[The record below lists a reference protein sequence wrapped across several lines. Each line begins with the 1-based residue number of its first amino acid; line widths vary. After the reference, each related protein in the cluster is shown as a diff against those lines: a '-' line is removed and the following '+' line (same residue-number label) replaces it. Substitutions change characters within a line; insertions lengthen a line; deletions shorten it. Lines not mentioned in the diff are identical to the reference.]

1 GYTDQVFALTHL
13 LGFRFAPRIRDLAD
27 TKLFSIPGGEEYE
40 NVQALLKGK
49 INVKLIKEN
58 YEDIRRL
65 AYSVQTGK
73 VSSALIMGKLGSY
86 ARQNKLATALGEMGR
101 IEKTLF
107 TLDYISNK
115 AVRRRVQKGLNK

>member
-1 GYTDQVFALTHL
+1 
-13 LGFRFAPRIRDLAD
+13 
-27 TKLFSIPGGEEYE
+27 SIPGGEEYE

-115 AVRRRVQKGLNK
+115 AVRRRVQKGLNKGEAINA

>member
-1 GYTDQVFALTHL
+1 M
-13 LGFRFAPRIRDLAD
+13 
-27 TKLFSIPGGEEYE
+27 
-40 NVQALLKGK
+40 
-49 INVKLIKEN
+49 
-58 YEDIRRL
+58 

-115 AVRRRVQKGLNK
+115 AVRRRVQKGLNKGEAINALARIIFLDNVENLENVLSKTSYKELVH